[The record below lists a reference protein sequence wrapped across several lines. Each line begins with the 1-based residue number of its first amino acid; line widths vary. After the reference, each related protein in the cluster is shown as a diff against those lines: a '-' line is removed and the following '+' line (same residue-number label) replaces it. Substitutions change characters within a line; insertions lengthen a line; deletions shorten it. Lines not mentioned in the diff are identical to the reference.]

1 MAGSGLQIPRPAW
14 IWPAIKTHGWVSPA
28 VGLLKPS
35 CRGEGRRAEGR
46 LEEPR
51 EEMEDGSNADLWW
64 RWDGDGGR
72 GGGRRAEGRSEEPR

>member
-1 MAGSGLQIPRPAW
+1 
-14 IWPAIKTHGWVSPA
+14 V
-28 VGLLKPS
+28 
-35 CRGEGRRAEGR
+35 EGR

-51 EEMEDGSNADLWW
+51 EEMADGFDADLWW